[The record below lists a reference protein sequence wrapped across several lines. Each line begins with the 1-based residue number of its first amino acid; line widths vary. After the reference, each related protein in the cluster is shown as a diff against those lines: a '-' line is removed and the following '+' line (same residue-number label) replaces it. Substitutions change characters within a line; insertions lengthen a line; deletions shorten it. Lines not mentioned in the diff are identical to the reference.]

1 MIDYGTFFYFPHRKE
16 KIYEKFT
23 RAPQFP
29 IRVEILEQ
37 NDYEFDTKLT
47 IRKTHPEVHI
57 KNILLQGTNLGKA
70 ITESVKSKRGLVKAR
85 EDYPFYENSELNPRY
100 IQTVLGDYHGYFLHK
115 NRLSNLLLAID
126 DIGLE
131 CYCFAHELYKFPS
144 RNFSWDL
151 LGVVRNTDQK
161 GEGRVGLDENRLNHV
176 LAMTAY
182 ETK

>member
-1 MIDYGTFFYFPHRKE
+1 MKNYGTFFYFPHRKE
-16 KIYEKFT
+16 EIYEKIT
-23 RAPQFP
+23 REPQFP
-29 IRVEILEQ
+29 IRVEISDQ
-37 NDYEFDTKLT
+37 NDFEFDPILT
-47 IRKTHPEVHI
+47 IKKTYPEIHM

-70 ITESVKSKRGLVKAR
+70 ITQSVKSKKGLVKAR
-85 EDYPFYENSELNPRY
+85 EKYPFYENSKSNPRY
-100 IQTVLGDYHGYFLHK
+100 IQTVLGDYNGHFLHK

-151 LGVVRNTDQK
+151 LGVVINTNKD

-176 LAMTAY
+176 LAMSAH
-182 ETK
+182 EIK